1 LKKYKVEL
9 KPQAVKDGK
18 KIPTEQLQRI
28 YDAIEGLSEGL
39 KGDIKRL
46 TNYTYEYRLR
56 VGNYRVLFE
65 IEDERIVI
73 YRIIHRKES
82 YRRR

>member
-1 LKKYKVEL
+1 MKKYKVEL

-28 YDAIEGLSEGL
+28 YDAIEGLSKGL

>member
-1 LKKYKVEL
+1 MKKYKVEL
-9 KPQAVKDGK
+9 KPQAIKDGK
-18 KIPTEQLQRI
+18 KIPVEQLQRI
-28 YDAIEGLSEGL
+28 YNAIEALSNGL

-56 VGNYRVLFE
+56 VGNYRVLLE
-65 IEDERIVI
+65 IENERIVI